1 MQNQNTVE
9 KKLLS
14 IITVCL
20 NSEKTIERTLK
31 SVQQE
36 LEATKAW
43 SNVEYIVIDGKSL
56 DGTLEI
62 IKANMKTVS
71 KFISEPDG
79 GIFSGMNKGWRLA
92 SGEFVMFLNSDD
104 YIATGALKSIID
116 TAQFA
121 KQQKYEIFTGNTIL
135 FSENDKKIV
144 NQLGL
149 INFGLKLLSRHN
161 PIAHPSTLVSLDLIK
176 AHDGFNENIKISSD
190 YDFFVRVLKNENF
203 KVLASNRQWVF
214 MQINGASNQYQSRH
228 VFFEIERELFFI
240 QLMHFG
246 LRSAITSIIYRL
258 ISHFK
263 YFICNLFNVF

>member
-1 MQNQNTVE
+1 MQNQNSNK

-14 IITVCL
+14 LITVCL

-36 LEATKAW
+36 LEATDAW
-43 SNVEYIVIDGKSL
+43 DVVEYLVVDGKSL

-62 IKANMKTVS
+62 IKANMKAVS
-71 KFISEPDG
+71 KFISEPDN

-104 YIATGALKSIID
+104 YIVPGALKSIIA
-116 TAQFA
+116 TARFA
-121 KQQKYEIFTGNTIL
+121 KKQKYEICTGNTAL

-149 INFGLKLLSRHN
+149 INFGLRILSRHN

-176 AHDGFNENIKISSD
+176 AFDGFNESIKISSD

-203 KVLASNRQWVF
+203 KVLASNRQWVL
-214 MQINGASNQYQSRH
+214 MQTNGASNQYQSRH
-228 VFFEIERELFFI
+228 AFFEIERELFFI
-240 QLMHFG
+240 QLTHFG
-246 LRSAITSIIYRL
+246 LRSAITSIIFRF

-263 YFICNLFNVF
+263 YFICNLLNVF